1 MQQRGSAIFEMLRPS
16 VLSTKDILV
25 APGST
30 DAESML
36 RTVNSQDFTA
46 YYRAALA
53 FTLVITNSRSLASN
67 YVWTVPHLLS
77 VSQILADSTFLG
89 LQVSASANDT
99 IAFAGILD
107 RASAHI
113 MAQVTKRCTTSWHD
127 SCVASLRKGSADKD
141 PLIAIMLAS
150 IGGSKTAPSGIM
162 PRVLAQTAKLLVRYS
177 DMEVPQA
184 ERWFALAQSWQ
195 TSSQYSVPVSVCPL
209 IHIDADHCT
218 DPAACMALFVA
229 IAPVMA
235 DSPKLQRYQSELAN
249 DLSGIRLHD
258 VAAKGIPLL
267 RLFVLLASI
276 ERDTELL
283 PTNRAMFLVQAS
295 QAWLLNE
302 DDEVELPEETHT
314 LLLRLFTSLV
324 VTVEAVAGSHWEVWS
339 DLCESIIEVS
349 GNL

>member
-1 MQQRGSAIFEMLRPS
+1 
-16 VLSTKDILV
+16 
-25 APGST
+25 
-30 DAESML
+30 
-36 RTVNSQDFTA
+36 
-46 YYRAALA
+46 
-53 FTLVITNSRSLASN
+53 
-67 YVWTVPHLLS
+67 
-77 VSQILADSTFLG
+77 
-89 LQVSASANDT
+89 
-99 IAFAGILD
+99 
-107 RASAHI
+107 
-113 MAQVTKRCTTSWHD
+113 
-127 SCVASLRKGSADKD
+127 
-141 PLIAIMLAS
+141 
-150 IGGSKTAPSGIM
+150 
-162 PRVLAQTAKLLVRYS
+162 
-177 DMEVPQA
+177 
-184 ERWFALAQSWQ
+184 
-195 TSSQYSVPVSVCPL
+195 
-209 IHIDADHCT
+209 
-218 DPAACMALFVA
+218 MALFVA

-339 DLCESIIEVS
+339 DEVS